1 MAAHA
6 GEKAEKTG
14 DFRCEK
20 CHQRVHVKA
29 GEHIPKCPH
38 CGNDTYGSRENDP
51 GNKSYPSASLRSSA
65 AVAWSAGKNDSTA
78 SSDSVTSTG
87 VPNTVV
93 VLMNDS
99 SP

>member
-38 CGNDTYGSRENDP
+38 CGNDTYGSRENEP
-51 GNKSYPSASLRSSA
+51 GNKS
-65 AVAWSAGKNDSTA
+65 
-78 SSDSVTSTG
+78 
-87 VPNTVV
+87 
-93 VLMNDS
+93 
-99 SP
+99 